1 MIFDDID
8 IPHSP
13 ISTVQATAT
22 RLETSVPLTN
32 CDKNI
37 PTYAITGLFSIIM
50 ITVLLIILIKAPF
63 PVLRGLRKGPLQ
75 QWHCVTLVSVPVILA
90 KIRVKKVKVE
100 SYQTKK

>member
-22 RLETSVPLTN
+22 RLETSVPLTK

-37 PTYAITGLFSIIM
+37 LTHAITGLFNIIM

-75 QWHCVTLVSVPVILA
+75 QWHCVTLVSVPVMG
-90 KIRVKKVKVE
+90 
-100 SYQTKK
+100 